1 MTSGG
6 GLARGLPSR
15 AIAAASTF
23 GALGAATNWAVAFGD
38 EPYARAYLVVLAG
51 AGAAAGAAIGL
62 FAVALLKVGAGRSSA
77 VRRGLS
83 ALEEAGSFRR
93 AVRWI
98 WVALVGMGLAALAA
112 YLGSAPRFA
121 PLLSSQPRHRAAGS
135 AGPPNVILVSFDTAR
150 PDRLGAYGASPTPSP
165 GFDALAAEGTLF
177 TRCIASSSWTIPS
190 TASIFTS
197 RAPSHIGGHLV
208 FQSQGGDVSL
218 PGEVVALPEIFH
230 GAGYRTAG
238 FIGGHPLSAAFGFDQ
253 GFDDFND
260 GMAPSLSVRWERIF
274 FARSLARVAPGLP
287 RRLLRFLDGPL
298 IAASNYLHAERHVPL
313 TRLQEEMAGGERRFA
328 NRADEVNQKVFAWLD
343 RRPPSPFFLFVHYF
357 DPHDPYDPPEG
368 FTRPGGDPRLGY
380 IIANGLAARVLNG
393 RGPLTAAERTA
404 LLADY
409 DGEVAFMDRQL
420 GVLMDRLRDE
430 GALDDAIVAVVSDH
444 GESFGEHG
452 LVFHGHYLYDDLT
465 RIVLLVRGRGV
476 PRGAS
481 LPDAVAGADVAPT
494 LLDLAGLASPPS
506 FEGRSLVPLLRGT
519 PLPPRPIVSEIFSR
533 IRSWKEWDVFHQTLF
548 SVELGGLKLIRSGS
562 GRTELYDLGAD
573 PGELRDLS
581 PARPGDVARLRG
593 ILADYIA
600 KAAPPPADTDPRV
613 TDDAVEGLKGLGY
626 IRN

>member
-1 MTSGG
+1 MTSGAR
-6 GLARGLPSR
+6 LARGLPSR
-15 AIAAASTF
+15 VIAAAGTC
-23 GALGAATNWAVAFGD
+23 GALGAAANWAAAFGD

-51 AGAAAGAAIGL
+51 AGGAAGAAIGL
-62 FAVALLKVGAGRSSA
+62 LAVALLRIGAGRSGA
-77 VRRGLS
+77 VRRALS
-83 ALEEAGSFRR
+83 ALDAAGGLRR
-93 AVRWI
+93 AVRWV
-98 WVALVGMGLAALAA
+98 WVALVGLSLAALAA

-121 PLLSSQPRHRAAGS
+121 PLLSSQPRHRAGG
-135 AGPPNVILVSFDTAR
+135 AGPPNVILVSFDTVR

-165 GFDALAAEGTLF
+165 RFDALAGEGAIF

-218 PGEVVALPEIFH
+218 PEEVVALPEIFH

-287 RRLLRFLDGPL
+287 RGACRLLDGPL
-298 IAASNYLHAERHVPL
+298 LAASNYLHAERHVPL
-313 TRLQEEMAGGERRFA
+313 TPLQQEMAGGERRFA

-357 DPHDPYDPPEG
+357 DPHDPYDPPDG
-368 FTRPGGDPRLGY
+368 YPRSGGDPRLGY

-393 RGPLTAAERTA
+393 HGALTDAERSA

-409 DGEVAFMDRQL
+409 DGEVAFMDHQL
-420 GVLMDRLRDE
+420 GLLMDRLREE
-430 GALDDAIVAVVSDH
+430 GALDDAIVAIVSDH

-476 PRGAS
+476 PAGAS
-481 LPDAVAGADVAPT
+481 LREPVAGADVAPT
-494 LLDLAGLASPPS
+494 LLELAGLAAPGS
-506 FEGRSLVPLLRGT
+506 FEGRSLVPILRGGS
-519 PLPPRPIVSEIFSR
+519 LPPRPIVSE
-533 IRSWKEWDVFHQTLF
+533 
-548 SVELGGLKLIRSGS
+548 
-562 GRTELYDLGAD
+562 
-573 PGELRDLS
+573 
-581 PARPGDVARLRG
+581 
-593 ILADYIA
+593 
-600 KAAPPPADTDPRV
+600 
-613 TDDAVEGLKGLGY
+613 
-626 IRN
+626 